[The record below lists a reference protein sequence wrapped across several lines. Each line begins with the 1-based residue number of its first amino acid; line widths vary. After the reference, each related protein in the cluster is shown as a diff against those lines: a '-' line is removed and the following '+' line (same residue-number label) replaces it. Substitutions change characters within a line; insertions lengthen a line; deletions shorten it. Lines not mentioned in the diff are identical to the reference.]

1 MSEKNVKI
9 CILISFHYCTRLTH
23 RSFVVNWHYI

>member
-9 CILISFHYCTRLTH
+9 CILISFHYCAH
-23 RSFVVNWHYI
+23 FNSAVS